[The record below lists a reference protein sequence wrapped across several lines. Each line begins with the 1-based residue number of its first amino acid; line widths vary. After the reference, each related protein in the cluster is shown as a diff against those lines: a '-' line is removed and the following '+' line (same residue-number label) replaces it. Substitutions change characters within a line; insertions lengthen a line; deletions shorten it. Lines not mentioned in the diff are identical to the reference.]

1 MLIAAVVGLVLLQ
14 TSAAPAF
21 SIFGVGPN
29 LLLVVLCCW
38 LVVRGADDGFIL
50 VPLAGIGVGL
60 LSFQGMAESVAAL
73 APIVIGAALWTQF
86 RHVHPFAW
94 ALALIAA
101 ATILHFLALAVAVQ
115 LETTGINWLEALR
128 DVLLPTVLLNVI
140 LGVVIYWLIR
150 LPSRRPL
157 SARA

>member
-1 MLIAAVVGLVLLQ
+1 MLGEVCG
-14 TSAAPAF
+14 
-21 SIFGVGPN
+21 
-29 LLLVVLCCW
+29 
-38 LVVRGADDGFIL
+38 D
-50 VPLAGIGVGL
+50 LAHH
-60 LSFQGMAESVAAL
+60 
-73 APIVIGAALWTQF
+73 
-86 RHVHPFAW
+86 R
-94 ALALIAA
+94 ALALVAA

-150 LPSRRPL
+150 LSSRRPL